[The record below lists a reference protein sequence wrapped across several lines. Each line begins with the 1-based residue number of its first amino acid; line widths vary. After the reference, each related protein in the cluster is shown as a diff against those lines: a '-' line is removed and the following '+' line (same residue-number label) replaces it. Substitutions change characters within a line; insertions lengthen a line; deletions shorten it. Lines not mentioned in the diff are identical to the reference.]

1 MSVQKHP
8 EFGTGLRSALERR
21 GTLRS
26 HVAPVAAFRLLVREP
41 LAAGH
46 RRAAFAGGRLAPAA

>member
-1 MSVQKHP
+1 MSAQKHP

-26 HVAPVAAFRLLVREP
+26 HVAPVAAFRLLAREP
-41 LAAGH
+41 LNVGH
-46 RRAAFAGGRLAPAA
+46 RHAAFAGGRLAPAA